1 MPLFLKS
8 IAPEIDIFGN
18 RQLLNFN
25 KNSGSGENDSA
36 LTLINWFT
44 PIFNVDTNSA
54 FEFLTPAMKGFRFNH
69 SLSAIGT
76 FGNFNFE
83 KYDRFGIVESLWA
96 YDELLDCLVFFKP
109 LVDLKVSTPPID
121 NFDVVNKFY
130 VDNKLWTSAQIID
143 FDEAVRDNYL
153 NSFLQPILPVN
164 LGNQRIINLASP
176 ILNFDAATKEYVDS
190 KMPNFPGDHNFFL
203 SGDGYFYD
211 PLNVITNL
219 SSFQIAI
226 NNVNYS
232 SVASELA
239 FYKNGSLLAQFGLN
253 NSSNEAYIWAT
264 NGAAIKFGTSGT
276 TRFAIYQNGTI
287 DVFNNRVLGLLDPYY
302 ANEPVTLNYLNA
314 KFNWFVDLGYAI
326 NSSKA
331 LVIDGS
337 WYGGYAYYGFLNSS
351 GNVGTSISDGYISIQ
366 CAQRVRASEF
376 NAISSIKKKK
386 IISSGVEIE
395 HEAIELLKQIKFSKY
410 QYIDQHRDGSAICYG
425 VIAEE
430 LQTVLP
436 GYVEAQSYDFVPSIM
451 QKCKVK
457 KSGVNE
463 YNVYI
468 NFTDVK
474 IDTHTKKMKIITED
488 QSVDVEIVDINEKYI
503 KIKSKESIK
512 KEVFA
517 YGTYEI
523 CPSVSKQ
530 KLFELSMLVVQ
541 NLLKRIEILETKE
554 VVT

>member
-1 MPLFLKS
+1 
-8 IAPEIDIFGN
+8 
-18 RQLLNFN
+18 
-25 KNSGSGENDSA
+25 
-36 LTLINWFT
+36 
-44 PIFNVDTNSA
+44 
-54 FEFLTPAMKGFRFNH
+54 MKGFRFNH
-69 SLSAIGT
+69 SLSTTGT
-76 FGNFNFE
+76 FGDFRFE
-83 KYDRFGIVESLWA
+83 KYDRFGAAECLWA
-96 YDELLDCLVFFKP
+96 YDELLDGLVFPKP
-109 LVDLKVSTPPID
+109 LVGLKVSTPPID
-121 NFDVVNKFY
+121 DFDVVNKFY

-143 FDEAVRDNYL
+143 FDEAVQDNYL
-153 NSFLQPILPVN
+153 NSFLQPVAPVN
-164 LGNQRIINLASP
+164 LGYQRIINLASP

-190 KMPNFPGDHNFFL
+190 KLITYPGNSNLFL
-203 SGDGYFYD
+203 NGDGNFTD
-211 PLNVITNL
+211 PLNINTSVDFFSI
-219 SSFQIAI
+219 SI
-226 NNVNYS
+226 NNYSYS
-232 SVASELA
+232 SIATEIGFRRV
-239 FYKNGSLLAQFGLN
+239 GLLTAQFGLN

-264 NGAAIKFGTSGT
+264 NGASIKFGTSGFNRLLIQQNGDINVLGNRIT
-276 TRFAIYQNGTI
+276 NIAYPYYGADAVTIDYLNNRFNWLTDSGFAIQSN
-287 DVFNNRVLGLLDPYY
+287 
-302 ANEPVTLNYLNA
+302 
-314 KFNWFVDLGYAI
+314 
-326 NSSKA
+326 KA
-331 LVIDGS
+331 LVINGS
-337 WYGGYAYYGFLNSS
+337 WYGGYAYYGFLNIS
-351 GNVGTSISDGYISIQ
+351 GNVGTSLSDGYISIH
-366 CAQRVRASEF
+366 CDQRIRASEF

-410 QYIDQHRDGSAICYG
+410 QYIDQHREGSAICYG

-436 GYVEAQSYDFVPSIM
+436 GYVETQSYDFVPSIM

-463 YNVYI
+463 YNIYI

-474 IDTHTKKMKIITED
+474 IDTDTKKMKIITED

-503 KIKSKESIK
+503 KIRSEESLN